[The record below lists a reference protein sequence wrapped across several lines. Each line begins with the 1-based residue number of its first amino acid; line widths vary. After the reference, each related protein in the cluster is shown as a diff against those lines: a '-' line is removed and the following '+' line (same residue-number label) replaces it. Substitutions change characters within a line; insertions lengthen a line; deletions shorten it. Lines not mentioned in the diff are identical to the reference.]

1 MENIRLVTFWG
12 RLRKLCIPLP
22 FCTFASLL
30 DAPYKTKDIDGP
42 CLDIELPVRER
53 GMKMCSCYEWRS
65 FAFHEHNWTLAVPT
79 AHAEFDEL
87 RQPTDSWSQILNYRT
102 SKQNETTSS
111 IVRSPPR
118 NWKLLSFIVFLFQ
131 EPSENGRAIPNQTSC
146 YNRGAL
152 LVT

>member
-87 RQPTDSWSQILNYRT
+87 IKTANRFLVPNFKLPHFQAEWNDVEHRTLPSKKLKTFIIYRF
-102 SKQNETTSS
+102 S
-111 IVRSPPR
+111 ISRAKWKWPR
-118 NWKLLSFIVFLFQ
+118 HS
-131 EPSENGRAIPNQTSC
+131 
-146 YNRGAL
+146 
-152 LVT
+152 